1 MATLWLRAAGAAL
14 FTLGLIGGCGSSE
27 ESPGTTAAGAP
38 GSGGDGSGGAATGG
52 SGAAPST
59 GGSGGA
65 AAGGVSGAGGP
76 ATGGSGG
83 ATESVRFVAIG
94 DCGKGNEGQIQVAEA
109 IRQKCAQ
116 SGCDFVQMLGDN
128 FYESGVTSVDDPQWQ
143 LKFEQPYANVTVP
156 FWAVLGNH
164 DYGGNGLGNEPW
176 RADVQVAYS
185 QKSNKWRMPARYY
198 GHQLA
203 HVDFFGLD
211 TNSAMFAQ
219 HDEQKQDMSGWISAS
234 TSPWKIAFGHH
245 PYRSNGP
252 HGNAGSYE
260 GLPFVPL
267 VNGEGVKDLLDDSVC
282 GQADVYISAHD
293 HSLQWLTEPCQGT
306 ELLISGGGASH
317 TDVDQKNPAYYSA
330 AKTGFLYV
338 AIEGQ
343 SFTGEFYDATGK
355 LEFARTFTKP

>member
-1 MATLWLRAAGAAL
+1 MAIWLRAASAAF
-14 FTLGLIGGCGSSE
+14 FTAVLVGGCGSSE
-27 ESPGTTAAGAP
+27 ESSEGAA
-38 GSGGDGSGGAATGG
+38 GGDGTGGSATGG
-52 SGAAPST
+52 SGATPST

-65 AAGGVSGAGGP
+65 STGGTS
-76 ATGGSGG
+76 GSGG
-83 ATESVRFVAIG
+83 APSTGGSSGSGGGPGQSVRFIAIG
-94 DCGKGNEGQIQVAEA
+94 DCGKGDQGQLQVAEA
-109 IRQKCAQ
+109 VRQKCAA

-128 FYESGVTSVDDPQWQ
+128 FYQSGVTSVDDPQWQ

-164 DYGGNGLGNEPW
+164 DYGGSGLGNEPW

-185 QKSNKWRMPARYY
+185 MKSNKWRMPARYY

-211 TNSAMFAQ
+211 TNSAMFDQ
-219 HDEQKQDMSGWISAS
+219 HDKQKQDMSGWIGASSAS
-234 TSPWKIAFGHH
+234 WKIAFGHH

-267 VNGEGVKDLLDDSVC
+267 VNGEGVKDLLDESVC
-282 GQADVYISAHD
+282 GKADVYISAHD
-293 HSLQWLTEPCQGT
+293 HSLQWLTEPCSGT

-317 TDVDQKNPAYYSA
+317 TDIDSKNPVHYAA
-330 AKTGFLYV
+330 AKTGFLYIV
-338 AIEGQ
+338 IDGP
-343 SFTGEFYDATGK
+343 SFTGEFYDANGQ
-355 LEFARTFTKP
+355 LEFARTFNKP